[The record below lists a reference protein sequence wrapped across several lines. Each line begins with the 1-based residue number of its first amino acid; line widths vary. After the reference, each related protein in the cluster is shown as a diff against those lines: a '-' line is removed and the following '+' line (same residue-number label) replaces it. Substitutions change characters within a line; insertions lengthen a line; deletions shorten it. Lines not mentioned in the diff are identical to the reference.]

1 MIREEFK
8 VQRPVYYTSQA
19 FQGAKARYPKKEKM
33 AFSLIVASRKLCSY
47 FQAHTIFDMMD
58 QPIQKAM
65 SKPDNSGRMV
75 QWAVAKFTMID
86 QDLEAEYWMVYADA
100 SSAVRVRGVG
110 VILLSLEKDFLKYGV
125 HFSFQQ
131 QIM

>member
-19 FQGAKARYPKKEKM
+19 FQGAKARYLKKERM

-65 SKPDNSGRMV
+65 SKPDNSGRLV